1 MKAAVRPFVLL
12 VHPTGGKGGGM
23 MRVADY
29 LRGAEAL
36 GRPGPGF
43 ETLDVRGDG
52 LLPGTPLVFARQA
65 VRLHT
70 LLGQGQI
77 RLVHLFVGD
86 RLSLLR
92 KCAIARLA
100 RRAGVPV
107 LMHLHA
113 YDLGGAMTRWPQ
125 ALCRYVARTFSAAE
139 GVVVLGPQAAD
150 DVTRLLGVAQSRL
163 RIIANGVAAPV
174 IRPATEARRS
184 KRILFCGNLSERKG
198 VGLLLHAFAQPE
210 VRSTHASLVFAGGGD
225 LPHYA
230 ALARALGLQDRV
242 SFIGW
247 QQRDEVS
254 ALLAEC
260 RALVLPSNSEAL
272 PLAVLEALG
281 HGIPCITTPVGELP
295 WYTEGMAAV
304 RYVPP
309 GSRSALAEAIVALA
323 TDDALA
329 ARLSM
334 AGRSLFEQHF
344 TLGPFVDAMHQAYES
359 ILEGPAGTRTVEQG
373 MRCA

>member
-1 MKAAVRPFVLL
+1 L

-29 LRGAEAL
+29 LRGA
-36 GRPGPGF
+36 GRPGRSDVGF
-43 ETLDVRGDG
+43 ELLDVRGDG
-52 LLPGTPLVFARQA
+52 PLPGTPLVFARETARLQA
-65 VRLHT
+65 
-70 LLGQGQI
+70 LLRQGHVQ
-77 RLVHLFVGD
+77 LVHLFVGD

-92 KCAIARLA
+92 KCVVARMA

-113 YDLGGAMTRWPQ
+113 YDLDGAMTRWPRP
-125 ALCRYVARTFSAAE
+125 LCRFVADTFARAE

-150 DVTRLLGVAQSRL
+150 DVTRLLSVAPSRL
-163 RIIANGVAAPV
+163 RVIANGVAAPTT
-174 IRPATEARRS
+174 RPAAEARRS
-184 KRILFCGNLSERKG
+184 NRFLFCGNLSERKG
-198 VGLLLHAFAQPE
+198 VGLLLQAFAQPE
-210 VRSTHASLVFAGGGD
+210 LRNTDASLVLAGGGD

-230 ALARALGLQDRV
+230 ALARSLGIQERV

-247 QQRDEVS
+247 QERDEVS
-254 ALLAEC
+254 TLLAQC

-295 WYTEGMAAV
+295 RYTEGTDALC
-304 RYVPP
+304 YVPP
-309 GSRSALAEAIVALA
+309 GARTALAEAISTLA

-329 ARLSM
+329 ARLSA
-334 AGRSLFEQHF
+334 AGRTLFERHF
-344 TLGPFVDAMHQAYES
+344 ELDPFVDAMYEAYRA
-359 ILEGPAGTRTVEQG
+359 ILDRHAPAGAADRG
-373 MRCA
+373 AACA